1 MLVAGIELKVR
12 NIPELDRGFIPFAK
26 FLDAFEAQAKSGVD
40 AAVSLERENGKICLS
55 RFKLH
60 GTEAMHEADKLYL
73 ERLVKFLLYAKGGFR
88 LTIYGAGQEIEAL
101 AEYIRSE
108 YAREGQGRAFDAE
121 LMRDV
126 YEREFEV
133 LYAPLSA
140 IPNENDEGQKLGGN
154 LNGCRIGFDAGGSD
168 RKVSAV
174 IDGEAVFSE
183 EVVWH
188 PKTQSDPKY
197 HYEGILSAFREAAKH
212 MPRVDAIGVS
222 SAGLFVANRCMRASL
237 FIKVPPDA
245 FEREVKEIYL
255 RAAKE
260 FGAPISVCNDG
271 DVAALAGTIGLK
283 DTGVLGIAMGTSE
296 AGGFVDQ
303 MGNIRGWLNEL
314 AFAPVDLNPRAAVD
328 PWSGDKGVGAMYF
341 SQDAVI
347 KLAPEAG
354 IAFDE
359 DLSPADKLKLV
370 QGLMAKGDAR
380 ARAIFASIGVY
391 LGHAL
396 ALYHR
401 FYGFKHA
408 LMMGRVMS
416 GGGGDLILETA
427 KKVLADEYPGIQ
439 ASAELP
445 DEMTRRVGQS
455 VAAASLPE
463 V

>member
-1 MLVAGIELKVR
+1 MHIASIEMEIK
-12 NIPELDRGFIPFAK
+12 NIPQLDPGFIPFAK
-26 FLDAFEAQAKSGVD
+26 FLDAFEASAKDGIE
-40 AAVSLERENGKICLS
+40 AAVSLEREGGKIGLL

-60 GTEAMHEADKLYL
+60 GTEAMREADKLYL
-73 ERLVKFLLYAKGGFR
+73 ERLTKFLLYSKGGFC
-88 LTIYGAGQEIEAL
+88 LTIYGDGEKIEAL

-108 YAREGQGRAFDAE
+108 YTGEAAGRAFDAG

-133 LYAPLSA
+133 RCAPLSA
-140 IPNENDEGQKLGGN
+140 IPEENDEGQKLGGN

-174 IDGEAVFSE
+174 VDGEAVFSE

-188 PKTQSDPKY
+188 PKTQPDPSY

-222 SAGLFVANRCMRASL
+222 SAGIFVANRCMRASL

-245 FEREVKEIYL
+245 FEREVKDIYL

-296 AGGFVDQ
+296 AAGFVDQ
-303 MGNIRGWLNEL
+303 KGNIRGWLNEL
-314 AFAPVDLNPRAAVD
+314 AFAPVDLNPSAAAD

-354 IAFDE
+354 IALGDS
-359 DLSPADKLKLV
+359 LTPAEKLKLV
-370 QGLMAKGDAR
+370 QGLMADGDAR
-380 ARAIFASIGVY
+380 AKAIFASIGAY
-391 LGHAL
+391 LGHSL
-396 ALYHR
+396 ALYYR

-408 LMMGRVMS
+408 LLMGRVMS
-416 GGGGDLILETA
+416 GGGGDLILATA
-427 KKVLADEYPGIQ
+427 KQVLLEEYPDIK
-439 ASAELP
+439 ASVELP

-463 V
+463 M

>member
-1 MLVAGIELKVR
+1 MRIAGIELKVQ
-12 NIPELDRGFIPFAK
+12 NTPKLDRGFIPFVK
-26 FLDAFEAQAKSGVD
+26 FLEAFESSAKDGAD
-40 AAVSLERENGKICLS
+40 AAVSLEREGGKLS
-55 RFKLH
+55 ILRFKLH
-60 GTEAMHEADKLYL
+60 GTQAMREADMLYL
-73 ERLVKFLLYAKGGFR
+73 ERMIKFMLYQKGGFR
-88 LTIYGAGQEIEAL
+88 LTVYGDSADIEAL
-101 AEYIRSE
+101 AATVRAE
-108 YAREGQGRAFDAE
+108 YADGSNRAFDSGM
-121 LMRDV
+121 MRDI
-126 YEREFEV
+126 YEKAFEV
-133 LYAPLSA
+133 RFAPLSA
-140 IPNENDEGQKLGGN
+140 LPTENDEGQKLGGN
-154 LNGCRIGFDAGGSD
+154 LTGCRIGFDAGGSD

-222 SAGLFVANRCMRASL
+222 SAGVFVANRCMKASL

-245 FEREVKEIYL
+245 FEREVKDIYL

-296 AGGFVDQ
+296 AAGFVDQ
-303 MGNIRGWLNEL
+303 KGNIRGWLNEL
-314 AFAPVDLNPRAAVD
+314 AFAPVDLNPSAAAD
-328 PWSGDKGVGAMYF
+328 PWSGDNGVGAMYF

-347 KLAPEAG
+347 KLAPAAG
-354 IAFDE
+354 VVFE
-359 DLSPADKLKLV
+359 DGMTPAEKLKQV
-370 QGLMAKGDAR
+370 QGLMDQGDAR
-380 ARAIFASIGVY
+380 AKAIFASIGVY
-391 LGHAL
+391 LGHSL

-416 GGGGDLILETA
+416 GGGGDLILATA
-427 KKVLADEYPGIQ
+427 KKVLAEEYPGIT
-439 ASAELP
+439 ASVELP

>member
-1 MLVAGIELKVR
+1 MQIAGIELKVH
-12 NIPELDRGFIPFAK
+12 NTPELDRGFIPFAK
-26 FLDAFEAQAKSGVD
+26 FLDAFEASAKSGED
-40 AAVSLERENGKICLS
+40 AAVSLERENGKTSLA

-60 GTEAMHEADKLYL
+60 GTEAMLSADKLYL
-73 ERLVKFLLYAKGGFR
+73 ERLVKFLLYAKGGYC
-88 LTIYGAGQEIEAL
+88 LTIYSDSAQIGAL
-101 AEYIRSE
+101 AAEIRSE
-108 YAREGQGRAFDAE
+108 YASARAFDAD

-133 LYAPLSA
+133 LFAPLSA

-188 PKTQSDPKY
+188 PKTQSDPNY

-222 SAGLFVANRCMRASL
+222 SAGIFVANRCMRASL

-245 FEREVKEIYL
+245 FEREVKDIYL

-296 AGGFVDQ
+296 AAGFVDKD
-303 MGNIRGWLNEL
+303 GNIRGWLNEL
-314 AFAPVDLNPRAAVD
+314 AFAPVDLNPSAAID
-328 PWSGDKGVGAMYF
+328 PWSGDNGVGAMYF

-354 IAFDE
+354 IAFE
-359 DLSPADKLKLV
+359 DGQTPAEKLKLV

-380 ARAIFASIGVY
+380 AHSIFASIGVY

-416 GGGGDLILETA
+416 GGGGDLILATA
-427 KKVLADEYPGIQ
+427 NKVLAEEYPGIKAF
-439 ASAELP
+439 ASLP